1 MSSCDLTCTNV
12 KHVVPVRVLVR
23 LHADRGCHPLTTSII
38 SRPNRSSGSHP
49 PSAAPPLSPPPLSA
63 STPYHAMKLTFTR
76 SFCGDLFGSEKR
88 PLIRMCSYLLFWSNQ
103 GGVYHCHFRNNNLFL
118 NTSAHTAPPPW
129 RKKESFPRVSRP
141 CCFARKEVTHGPLR
155 CSDVPLC
162 DSVVDIHAHGLSVP
176 PTLVVVGALMLKRWI
191 VQTCL
196 DDSPLQHER
205 TYDHEGRGGMKARV
219 HGYPRHYHREAHLN
233 IGAGREC
240 HAIHHLCLPE
250 MLQTRGL
257 SAESNSLIFATD
269 AKRGARPAKPPPR
282 RGVCGRLYD
291 LTRRGTK
298 GRPKPSIRVPIYPA
312 ACARNNPN
320 LEQTGR
326 LRSSCREHG
335 HSWSD
340 RATQIQVRARCVCG
354 DVCGG
359 VCVRVCRGDAKTP
372 FEREV
377 LQEVRTPRGC
387 EASRYEATLTL
398 SLSLSHFT
406 PSTSFQTRLDRRGWV

>member
-1 MSSCDLTCTNV
+1 
-12 KHVVPVRVLVR
+12 
-23 LHADRGCHPLTTSII
+23 
-38 SRPNRSSGSHP
+38 
-49 PSAAPPLSPPPLSA
+49 
-63 STPYHAMKLTFTR
+63 
-76 SFCGDLFGSEKR
+76 
-88 PLIRMCSYLLFWSNQ
+88 
-103 GGVYHCHFRNNNLFL
+103 
-118 NTSAHTAPPPW
+118 
-129 RKKESFPRVSRP
+129 
-141 CCFARKEVTHGPLR
+141 
-155 CSDVPLC
+155 
-162 DSVVDIHAHGLSVP
+162 
-176 PTLVVVGALMLKRWI
+176 
-191 VQTCL
+191 
-196 DDSPLQHER
+196 
-205 TYDHEGRGGMKARV
+205 
-219 HGYPRHYHREAHLN
+219 
-233 IGAGREC
+233 
-240 HAIHHLCLPE
+240 
-250 MLQTRGL
+250 MLQTRGP
-257 SAESNSLIFATD
+257 SAESYFSCNIRSRWGWWCLFSATRSRGRWGRGLFRGSSYHGRRGRRRLARRAD

-354 DVCGG
+354 GVCGG

-406 PSTSFQTRLDRRGWV
+406 PSTSFQTRRDRRGWV